1 MRIKKPFFPGLI
13 SRILTLCGSPLA
25 GVPVPFETRQALRM
39 PDRNWIDISVPVF
52 RVNPKLKKKRD
63 CFPGVEFFND
73 PPWEEWIFRMIT
85 QWFLMCV
92 CEITSP
98 VSCGQDLFPDPVFML
113 QKDDARAV
121 RRRCH
126 SAIIP
131 AAPPPITATFLIA
144 LPSFIFYAQSFRLLC
159 FYNSSRILS
168 IETTPAS
175 IMP

>member
-1 MRIKKPFFPGLI
+1 MIRADQEAVFPGIDLPDTNACADLHLQAFQFHPKRVKHCGCLI
-13 SRILTLCGSPLA
+13 GIG
-25 GVPVPFETRQALRM
+25 
-39 PDRNWIDISVPVF
+39 IDISVPVF

-126 SAIIP
+126 SGHHPCRASSDHCNFSHRS
-131 AAPPPITATFLIA
+131 PILHFLCA
-144 LPSFIFYAQSFRLLC
+144 VF
-159 FYNSSRILS
+159 
-168 IETTPAS
+168 
-175 IMP
+175 